1 MLTRYISSPLLVFRG
16 TSFARD
22 KPRYEV
28 ITMTNPLLSSLSPRQ
43 SDTICLDSHTK
54 HYHWRAW
61 MSSLRS
67 SVQGMVHGFSP
78 AGKLKISVSHACRS
92 QHGTNAMCIANHER
106 LGLFLH
112 CIGTCGL
119 RGIHGNLLAKPY
131 CPRSSN
137 GNPDP
142 ASHLA
147 YNPVTRL

>member
-1 MLTRYISSPLLVFRG
+1 MLTRHISSPSLVFRG

-22 KPRYEV
+22 KSKHEM
-28 ITMTNPLLSSLSPRQ
+28 ITITSNLLSSPSTRH
-43 SDTICLDSHTK
+43 SDTICLDAHTK
-54 HYHWRAW
+54 HHHWRAW

-67 SVQGMVHGFSP
+67 NVRGMVHGFSL
-78 AGKLKISVSHACRS
+78 AGKLKISVSHGCRS
-92 QHGTNAMCIANHER
+92 QHGTNAICIANHKQ

-112 CIGTCGL
+112 GIGTCGF

-147 YNPVTRL
+147 YNL

>member
-1 MLTRYISSPLLVFRG
+1 MLTRHISSPSLVFRG

-22 KPRYEV
+22 KPRYEM
-28 ITMTNPLLSSLSPRQ
+28 ITMTSDLLSKPPSQHSH
-43 SDTICLDSHTK
+43 TIRLDSHK
-54 HYHWRAW
+54 NHHYWRAW

-67 SVQGMVHGFSP
+67 NVQGMVHGFSL
-78 AGKLKISVSHACRS
+78 AGKLKISVSHGCRS
-92 QHGTNAMCIANHER
+92 EHGTNAICIANHER

-112 CIGTCGL
+112 GIGTCGL
-119 RGIHGNLLAKPY
+119 RGIHGNLMAKPY

-137 GNPDP
+137 ENPDL